1 MAAAYHHGTE
11 TIRIDGGS
19 NPVYTVDGA
28 ITAIIGTAPVGA
40 VNELTVCQTKKDFG
54 QFGGELTAQGFTL
67 PDAAHIWT
75 RYGSGV
81 AYVVNVCD
89 PAKHKTSVS
98 NEVLTV
104 DPDTLTAKTAKP
116 ALQSGYTLTDGGNT
130 LTENTHYTINTLTG
144 EITYKTKP
152 NSPKISYTY
161 TDPTKVPADDIIGAY
176 VAATGKR
183 TGLELLTEGFNRQG
197 ADAKII
203 IAPDF
208 DRHANV
214 RAAMEVIAGKL
225 KAIAY
230 VAAPQG
236 TSLSKAL
243 EGRGPLGT
251 INFQTSSD
259 RCQLFYPH
267 VVGLLGLENL
277 ATHAA
282 GLRMKTDVE
291 QGYWFSISNRELLG
305 VTGVEIGLTA
315 RADDPQSETNRL
327 NEKGITTVFNSYG
340 TGYRMWG
347 NRLACFPTTSHIKNF
362 EVAQRTGDIID
373 ESIRRLELQ
382 YVDKPIDADDPNAL
396 IDSLLESVRTYMSTL
411 KSIVGFSVD
420 LDYEYDLVDAFSKGQ
435 VPIVYDYT
443 PKLPAERI
451 TNTSVMTRKYLVN
464 LLSAN

>member
-1 MAAAYHHGTE
+1 MSAAFHHGTE
-11 TIRIDGGS
+11 TKRIDGGTS
-19 NPVYTVDGA
+19 PIYTADGA
-28 ITAIIGTAPVGA
+28 ITAIVGTAPAGA
-40 VNELTVCQTKKDFG
+40 VNTLTVCAAARDFL
-54 QFGGELTAQGFTL
+54 QFGSSLTGKGFTL

-89 PAKHKTSVS
+89 PAKHKTTVS
-98 NEVLTV
+98 DEVLKI

-116 ALQSGYTLTDGGNT
+116 ALQSGYTLTDGSNA

-152 NSPKISYTY
+152 TAPKISYTY
-161 TDPTKVPADDIIGAY
+161 TDPTKVTEADIIGAY

-183 TGLELLTEGFNRQG
+183 TGLELLTEGFTRQG

-203 IAPDF
+203 VVPEYDKTAT
-208 DRHANV
+208 V
-214 RAAMEVIAGKL
+214 RGAMEVVAGKL

-230 VAAPQG
+230 AAAPKG
-236 TSLSKAL
+236 TTLSKAL
-243 EGRGPLGT
+243 EGRGPLGS

-259 RCQLFYPH
+259 RVQLFFPY
-267 VVGLLGLENL
+267 VTGLLGLESL

-347 NRLACFPTTSHIKNF
+347 NRLACFPTVSHIKNF
-362 EVAQRTGDIID
+362 EVAQRTGDVID
-373 ESIRRLELQ
+373 ESIRRFELQ
-382 YVDKPIDADDPNAL
+382 YIDRPIDDAL
-396 IDSLLESVRTYMSTL
+396 IDSLLGSIRTYLGTL
-411 KSIVGFSVD
+411 QSIVGYSVD
-420 LDYEYDLVDAFSKGQ
+420 LDYDYDLVDAFSKGQ
-435 VPIVYDYT
+435 VPIKYEYT

-451 TNTSVMTRKYLVN
+451 SNASVMTRKYLAN
-464 LLSAN
+464 LVSQR